1 VKEMAKCMCFILL
14 LVLLLTGCAIVT
26 TVGPDGRPVE
36 SVYFDPFA
44 FLFWYP
50 PAYGYHPYY
59 PYYYEPRGYYPPPY
73 PYGYRAR

>member
-1 VKEMAKCMCFILL
+1 
-14 LVLLLTGCAIVT
+14 
-26 TVGPDGRPVE
+26 VGPDGRPVE

-50 PAYGYHPYY
+50 PAYGYYPYY
-59 PYYYEPRGYYPPPY
+59 PYYPYYYPHYYEPRGYYPPPY